1 MLIQRHAPFLP
12 SSPSALRP
20 VTVITTT
27 IVLLTKSI
35 VLGSQDQIST
45 EILMKKKTNAKKYFI
60 YYIENFCRKTFC
72 EMLIIICCP

>member
-20 VTVITTT
+20 VTVITTI

-35 VLGSQDQIST
+35 VLGTQDQIST
-45 EILMKKKTNAKKYFI
+45 EILMKKKERKKYFI
-60 YYIENFCRKTFC
+60 YIT
-72 EMLIIICCP
+72 